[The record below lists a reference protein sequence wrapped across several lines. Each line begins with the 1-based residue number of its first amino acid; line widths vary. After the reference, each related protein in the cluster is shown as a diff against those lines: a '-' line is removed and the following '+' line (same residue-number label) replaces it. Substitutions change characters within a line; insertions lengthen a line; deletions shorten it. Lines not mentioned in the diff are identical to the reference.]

1 MPEGIQYDCTP
12 CKIGPATTLRNA
24 YHVRATQFVGA
35 FLQSYEWDTGYM
47 EIYIYIYI
55 FIIIWNQELSKNG
68 ESRRKKTWTM
78 EESVS

>member
-12 CKIGPATTLRNA
+12 VKLAVLLHSAMLIMFARHNLLAPFCSPTSGIR
-24 YHVRATQFVGA
+24 
-35 FLQSYEWDTGYM
+35 DTWK
-47 EIYIYIYI
+47 YIYIYI

-68 ESRRKKTWTM
+68 ESRRKKAWTM